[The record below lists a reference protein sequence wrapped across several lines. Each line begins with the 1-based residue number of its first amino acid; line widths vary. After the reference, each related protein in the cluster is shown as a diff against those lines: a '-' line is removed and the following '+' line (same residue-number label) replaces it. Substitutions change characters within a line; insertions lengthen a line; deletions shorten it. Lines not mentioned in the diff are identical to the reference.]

1 MEANENEIKPTANS
15 NEQYCHNCGAIINKE
30 IEICPK
36 CNVTQNS
43 NLQNTNSVKPVIN
56 NNEQYCTSC
65 GAVINKEAEICLKCG
80 VRQKSN
86 LKNDRTKVV
95 AGILAILLGL
105 FGVHKFYLGSIG
117 LGIVYVLFCWT
128 GIPAVIGLI
137 EGIIY
142 LTMTDDN
149 FNRKYNM

>member
-1 MEANENEIKPTANS
+1 MEENGNEIKPIDNEIKPIANY
-15 NEQYCHNCGAIINKE
+15 NEQYCA
-30 IEICPK
+30 
-36 CNVTQNS
+36 
-43 NLQNTNSVKPVIN
+43 
-56 NNEQYCTSC
+56 SC

-86 LKNDRTKVV
+86 LKNSRTKVV
-95 AGILAILLGL
+95 AGILAILLGS